1 MEAVALPSKLTPGL
15 LKRKRKAVAS
25 TRKRPRTA
33 PVNEPAS
40 DLSSGSDSEGG
51 GLAWKPV
58 ARPAG
63 AILGGGLDED
73 GGLLMIEEI
82 DGVDVEYLDAEGG
95 GRIVKLK
102 VSTTFISEFIS

>member
-1 MEAVALPSKLTPGL
+1 MEAVALPSKFTPRV
-15 LKRKRKAVAS
+15 LKRKQKAIAGS
-25 TRKRPRTA
+25 SARKRPHTA
-33 PVNEPAS
+33 SVDELAS
-40 DLSSGSDSEGG
+40 DSDSEPN

-63 AILGGGLDED
+63 ALLGSGLDED

-82 DGVDVEYLDAEGG
+82 DGVDVEYQDAEGG

-102 VSTTFISEFIS
+102 VSTS